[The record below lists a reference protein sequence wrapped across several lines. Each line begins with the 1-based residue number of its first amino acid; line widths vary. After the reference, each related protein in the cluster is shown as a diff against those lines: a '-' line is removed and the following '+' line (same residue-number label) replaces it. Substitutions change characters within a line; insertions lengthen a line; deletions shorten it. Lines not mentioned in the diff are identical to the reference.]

1 MTTWLDG
8 ARDGKERVTTKM
20 PDVAG
25 IKATSPREREKVC
38 SSSCAYCF
46 RHQGGKV
53 VREQDRRE
61 RGKKQKAAGEGER
74 GRSV

>member
-1 MTTWLDG
+1 MVCPDG
-8 ARDGKERVTTKM
+8 VCDGKERVTTKM

-46 RHQGGKV
+46 RHQGGDIEEGGKGEW
-53 VREQDRRE
+53 RELGGTQGSQRS
-61 RGKKQKAAGEGER
+61 GER
-74 GRSV
+74 EHG